1 MTTLADDII
10 RIMQERPDVRE
21 QVRRAVLTDELLE
34 LPQKFAVLTQRVD
47 DLTQRVDDLTQQVA
61 VLTQRM
67 DDLTRRVDVLTQR
80 MDDLTQRVDVL
91 TQRMDDLTQ
100 RVDVLTQRVD
110 DLTQQVVVLTQRVDD
125 LTRRVDVL
133 TQRMDDLTITVRD
146 MAKVQAE
153 HSILLAHHTDQLG
166 ILIGDRLER
175 RIATVVPP
183 RLNQMLGLRRT
194 RVMYHPNLMPG
205 SESEFI
211 SRVEDA
217 ADAGKIDDDAEQ
229 RIKQT
234 DMIIRSRR
242 KSDGAQVWI
251 AVEASG
257 TIGES
262 DIERAPRSAAALKA
276 VFDQD
281 AKAVVVGHRI
291 RDEDRTRAKAEGA
304 IVLVVS
310 ESRD

>member
-47 DLTQRVDDLTQQVA
+47 DLTQQVA
-61 VLTQRM
+61 
-67 DDLTRRVDVLTQR
+67 VLTQR
-80 MDDLTQRVDVL
+80 MDDLTQRVDDL

-100 RVDVLTQRVD
+100 RVD
-110 DLTQQVVVLTQRVDD
+110 DLTQQVAI
-125 LTRRVDVL
+125 L
-133 TQRMDDLTITVRD
+133 TQRMDDLTRRVDDLTITVRD
-146 MAKVQAE
+146 IAKVQ
-153 HSILLAHHTDQLG
+153 AHHTDQLG

-291 RDEDRTRAKAEGA
+291 RDEDRARAKAEGA

>member
-47 DLTQRVDDLTQQVA
+47 DLTQRVDDLTPVA

-146 MAKVQAE
+146 MAKVQ
-153 HSILLAHHTDQLG
+153 AHHTDQLG